1 MAGDLGV
8 RLDRLVGDAGLAQ
21 GIDLSRYVGDGV
33 GMPTLKDIAAELAK
47 PGRDPRAT
55 FEPPRFRDDV
65 REMSDL
71 SPGMTLEG
79 VVTNVTAFGAFVDV
93 GVHQDGLVHVS
104 QLADRFVR
112 DPAEV
117 VKVGDRI
124 KVRVLEVDLVR
135 KRIALSARSDA
146 PRGRGQPPPAKE
158 RSPGPAR
165 APAPAPPP
173 AASFKNNPFAR
184 LGDRDRKK

>member
-1 MAGDLGV
+1 
-8 RLDRLVGDAGLAQ
+8 
-21 GIDLSRYVGDGV
+21 
-33 GMPTLKDIAAELAK
+33 MPTLKDIAAELAK
-47 PGRDPRAT
+47 PGRDPRAS

-71 SPGMTLEG
+71 APGMTLEG

-117 VKVGDRI
+117 AKVGDRI

-146 PRGRGQPPPAKE
+146 PRGQGQEPAGA
-158 RSPGPAR
+158 RDGRASQRPQRGPAPQR
-165 APAPAPPP
+165 APAPAPAP
-173 AASFKNNPFAR
+173 ATFKNNPFAR